1 MMKNYKMVGKI
12 NLYDL
17 LVISDSDYDTY
28 DTDYDACITCCS
40 IDDDPD
46 DFYDKFYHEMCKKV
60 DVVEANG
67 CDLTVNWCDV
77 IENNLDKFKAFTNE
91 HWKYTY
97 EDDDD
102 EFVYQWIRE
111 INYYF
116 AGYVSEDFYE
126 TLYNF
131 ALTLK

>member
-1 MMKNYKMVGKI
+1 MKNYKMVGKI

-17 LVISDSDYDTY
+17 LVISDSDCDTY

-40 IDDDPD
+40 IDDDPG
-46 DFYDKFYHEMCKKV
+46 DFYEKFYHEMCKKV

-67 CDLTVNWCDV
+67 NDIVVNWCEL
-77 IENNLDKFKAFTNE
+77 IERNFSKFKAFTKE

-97 EDDDD
+97 EDNDD
-102 EFVYQWIRE
+102 ELIYQWLNE
-111 INYYF
+111 INLYF

-131 ALTLK
+131 ALTLE